1 MSGYIP
7 KEQLAA
13 YKRWEMDDFA
23 TPRPRARQPAQATP
37 LQAAPAEPVA
47 PPVPNPALPT
57 AEELEGIYN
66 EAQQAGHDAGYA
78 AGQEAGY
85 QAGLQA
91 AQEQI
96 ERLAA
101 LADNFRN
108 SLHDLE
114 QTAAD
119 QLLQLSL
126 EVARQV
132 IRSELRQHPENLA
145 AVVRE
150 GLAALPLNHSAV
162 SLHLNPADAALTA
175 EHLGELFTQSGW
187 RIIEDPA
194 VTQGGCR
201 LNAGTSE
208 VDATL
213 ETRWRRVLES
223 LGAPNLPPPEMP

>member
-1 MSGYIP
+1 MPGYIP

-13 YKRWEMDDFA
+13 YKRWEIDDFDS
-23 TPRPRARQPAQATP
+23 PRPKVKPQPPIPPAHVVQP
-37 LQAAPAEPVA
+37 EAAVETVA
-47 PPVPNPALPT
+47 NPALPT
-57 AEELEGIYN
+57 AEELESIYN
-66 EAQQAGHDAGYA
+66 EAQQSGHDAGYA

-96 ERLAA
+96 DRLAA
-101 LADNFRN
+101 LANNFQQ

-119 QLLQLSL
+119 QLLELAL

-132 IRSELRQHPENLA
+132 IRSELRQRPENLA

-162 SLHLNPADAALTA
+162 SLHLNPADAALTG
-175 EHLGELFTQSGW
+175 EHLGELFNQSGW

-194 VTQGGCR
+194 IAIGGCR
-201 LNAGTSE
+201 LSAGTSE

-213 ETRWRRVLES
+213 ETRWKRVLES
-223 LGAPNLPPPEMP
+223 LGAPNLPPPELP